1 MKLLLDTHVLIWWDE
16 GALPQAILE
25 ACLDEANTLVVSAAT
40 VWELQI
46 KEALGKLRL
55 RTSVRTM
62 VDEQLEV
69 NGLVFL
75 PISLRHIWEL
85 GNLPRRHGDPFDR
98 MLVAQARYEGL
109 TLVSADKVMREYPV
123 KLLWD

>member
-1 MKLLLDTHVLIWWDE
+1 MRLLLDAHVLIWWDE
-16 GALPQAILE
+16 GVLPRPVVDI
-25 ACLDEANTLVVSAAT
+25 CLDEANALVVSAAT

-62 VDEQLEV
+62 VDEQLGV
-69 NGLVFL
+69 NGLEFL

-85 GNLPRRHGDPFDR
+85 GNLPRHHGDPFDR

-109 TLVSADKVMREYPV
+109 TLVSADKAVREYPV
-123 KLLWD
+123 NVLWE

>member
-1 MKLLLDTHVLIWWDE
+1 MKLLLDTHALIWWDE
-16 GALPQAILE
+16 GVLPQAILE
-25 ACLDEANTLVVSAAT
+25 ICLDEANTLVVSAAT

-46 KEALGKLRL
+46 KETLGKLRL

-69 NGLVFL
+69 NGLEFL
-75 PISLRHIWEL
+75 PISLRHVWEL
-85 GNLPRRHGDPFDR
+85 GNLPHHHGDPFDR

-123 KLLWD
+123 KLLWE

>member
-16 GALPQAILE
+16 GALPRAIRDV
-25 ACLDEANTLVVSAAT
+25 CLDETNALVVSAAT
-40 VWELQI
+40 VWELQL
-46 KEALGKLRL
+46 KEDLGKLRL

-62 VDEQLEV
+62 LDEQLEV
-69 NGLVFL
+69 NGLEFL

-85 GNLPRRHGDPFDR
+85 GNLPRHHGDPFDR

-123 KLLWD
+123 DVLWE

>member
-1 MKLLLDTHVLIWWDE
+1 MKLLLDAHVLIWWDE
-16 GALPQAILE
+16 GVLPQSIQE
-25 ACLDEANTLVVSAAT
+25 ACLDEANTLVLSAAT

-62 VDEQLEV
+62 VDEQIEV

-75 PISLRHIWEL
+75 PISLRHVWEL
-85 GNLPRRHGDPFDR
+85 DNLPRHHGDPFDR
-98 MLVAQARYEGL
+98 MIVAQARYEGL
-109 TLVSADKVMREYPV
+109 TVVSADKVLRDYPV
-123 KLLWD
+123 RLLWE